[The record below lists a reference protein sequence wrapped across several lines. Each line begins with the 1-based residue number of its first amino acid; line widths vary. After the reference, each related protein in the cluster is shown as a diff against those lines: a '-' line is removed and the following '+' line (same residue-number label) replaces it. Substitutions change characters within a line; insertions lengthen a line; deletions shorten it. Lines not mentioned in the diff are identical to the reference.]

1 MLFGGFTLMLVVA
14 FVGNSGLA
22 APVVG
27 GDPPLVLYNNGEDH
41 AELYQSAQEKA
52 TAQWLA
58 SAVPRQRV
66 IYADYFGQLRL
77 DQFTDLRAAV
87 FNDVTPRT
95 IDQYAW
101 IFASTT
107 NVVDHRTWGATNS
120 GLVDIVFPASFLDRY
135 FNVVYST
142 GSTEVFHR

>member
-1 MLFGGFTLMLVVA
+1 MFGGFSLMLVVG

-22 APVVG
+22 ASVVG
-27 GDPPLVLYNNGEDH
+27 GDPPLILNNKGEDY
-41 AELYQSAQEKA
+41 AALYASAQERA

-58 SAVPRQRV
+58 TVVPPQRV
-66 IYADYFGQLRL
+66 IYADNYGQLRL
-77 DQFTDLRAAV
+77 DQFTGLRTAV

-95 IDQYAW
+95 IDQHAW

-107 NVVDHRTWGATNS
+107 NVVDHQTWGLTNS
-120 GLVDIVFPASFLDRY
+120 GVLDIAFPASFLDQY